1 MKNLSSTVR
10 ETLIAK
16 YLQKDKSTNNSKST
30 DINVL
35 LNRVKLNQKMNSE
48 KDLLFSGCFY
58 RPNSFWYINFLKLRS
73 KFKNYLIQQS
83 FNKSII
89 KLITNSNKS
98 CTFTE
103 LF

>member
-35 LNRVKLNQKMNSE
+35 LNRVKLNQKNESR
-48 KDLLFSGCFY
+48 KKIYFSAVASTGLILFG
-58 RPNSFWYINFLKLRS
+58 I
-73 KFKNYLIQQS
+73 LI
-83 FNKSII
+83 F
-89 KLITNSNKS
+89 
-98 CTFTE
+98 
-103 LF
+103 